1 MPENRRETTSDSDE
15 DTVIH
20 SFVVRA
26 WLEET
31 SAEKRLRVWR
41 GHITHIPGGEQHYFT
56 SVQEI
61 VPFIE
66 SYLKGQE

>member
-1 MPENRRETTSDSDE
+1 MPENPWETSSDPDE
-15 DTVIH
+15 EALIH

-31 SAEKRLRVWR
+31 GLETRLRVWR
-41 GHITHIPGGEQHYFT
+41 GHVTHIPGGEQHYFT
-56 SVQEI
+56 SVDEI

-66 SYLKGQE
+66 SYLKDQ